1 VAQQTDSAPL
11 ERAAEASRDLRQ
23 GRRDNG
29 RILSEIRSTI
39 ARDDSQAV
47 RSHRSNDPEVQ
58 AICHHSGQYLTGAEA
73 NHPVWNRL
81 LTRLLREQHDFPG
94 LRNLDRA
101 FRQAVHAAEH
111 QHIVWSRVAIQSMAL
126 LLLGPLVLLLT
137 AALIRLEDLV
147 PLAYWYPYLAG
158 LALFVVFGGLMI
170 AFGLTRYARRE
181 SLFHRRANR
190 MPPAIPDYPVQGR
203 FQITAR
209 EDVTIDLDNVRR
221 FHSLVDA
228 QAGSVTVTL
237 TPRQGRWEDYQRYRR
252 QYANHQVGGHLHG
265 GAVALEN
272 LQFVRFLDDTPEY
285 DHRLV
290 LRASAAAIDPDSPNP
305 HLPTISARS
314 HYQLLPGALYPLH
327 LGLPRF
333 PLEIEPRLARNDS
346 RSLELRFHWRGTDAT
361 PICRLEE
368 CVLNVPD
375 ALGKVTRVTF
385 GRYDQERQQI
395 LWRNR
400 SFRERD
406 LWLQV
411 TFEHPILKC
420 QEVLSGRYAFSYEG
434 LLSGMEIRPEHVWTV
449 LGRPVNPDDCE
460 ITLYTGVVG
469 RLTLSLQR
477 LSQEHEHVRS
487 MPAIVCD
494 LPPDE
499 RLVECVNNVLLEEG
513 FDLQRIMRAAPR
525 LDPTGRLDKQLYYW
539 DVTGRRYNE
548 ELLDSLD
555 VHVVITGYDR
565 VLDTGAVVDSF
576 QPRANIDLRVRC
588 LSDPRNRVTPDA
600 IDALLGGGDEYSLVR
615 KLKDALQRQ
624 LGGHCL

>member
-1 VAQQTDSAPL
+1 MQADSISP
-11 ERAAEASRDLRQ
+11 EQAEAAATGFRQ
-23 GRRDNG
+23 GRRANG
-29 RILSEIRSTI
+29 RVLSDIRHTI
-39 ARDDSQAV
+39 ARDDSQIV
-47 RSHRSNDPEVQ
+47 RSYRSNDPEVQ
-58 AICHHSGQYLTGAEA
+58 AICHHSGQYLTAAEA

-111 QHIVWSRVAIQSMAL
+111 QHIVWSRVAIQSIAL
-126 LLLGPLVLLLT
+126 LVLGPLVLLLT
-137 AALIRLEDLV
+137 AALFRLQDVV

-158 LALFVVFGGLMI
+158 LALFAAFGGLMI

-181 SLFHRRANR
+181 SLFHRRAGR

-203 FQITAR
+203 FHIAAR
-209 EDVTIDLDNVRR
+209 ETVTIDLDNVQRY
-221 FHSLVDA
+221 HSLVDN
-228 QAGSVTVTL
+228 QAGSVAVTL

-252 QYANHQVGGHLHG
+252 QYAGHQAGGYLHG

-272 LQFVRFLDDTPEY
+272 LQFVRFLDGMPEY

-290 LRASAAAIDPDSPNP
+290 LRASAESIDPDIPGLR
-305 HLPTISARS
+305 LPAMTIRT
-314 HYQLLPGALYPLH
+314 HYQLLPDALYPPH

-346 RSLELRFHWRGTDAT
+346 RSLELRFHWRSADPA
-361 PICRLEE
+361 PVCRLEE

-395 LWRNR
+395 VWRNR

-411 TFEHPILKC
+411 TFEQPILKC
-420 QEVLSGRYAFSYEG
+420 QEMLTGSYAFSYEG

-449 LGRPVNPDDCE
+449 LGRPVAPDDCE
-460 ITLYTGVVG
+460 ITLHTGVTG
-469 RLTLSLQR
+469 KLTVSLQR

-487 MPAIVCD
+487 MTTIVCD

-499 RLVECVNNVLLEEG
+499 KLVECVNNVLLEEG

-539 DVTGRRYNE
+539 DVSGRRYNE

-555 VHVVITGYDR
+555 VHVVVTGYDR
-565 VLDTGAVVDSF
+565 VLDTGATVDSF

-600 IDALLGGGDEYSLVR
+600 IDTLLGGEDGYSLAG
-615 KLKDALQRQ
+615 KIKAALQRQ
-624 LGGHCL
+624 LGGHCS